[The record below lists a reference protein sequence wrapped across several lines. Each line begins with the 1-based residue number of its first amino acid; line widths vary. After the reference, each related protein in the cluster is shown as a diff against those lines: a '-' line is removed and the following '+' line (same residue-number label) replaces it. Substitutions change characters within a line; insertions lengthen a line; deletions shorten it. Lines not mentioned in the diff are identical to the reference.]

1 MANQKNT
8 SFVFLK
14 RFFQRFLCI
23 HVKMIGRLI
32 QDQQIRVP
40 VDQLTKS
47 YLCLFTTTQ
56 YPYLAL
62 NMLGSESAFCKG
74 GTHFI
79 LGK

>member
-62 NMLGSESAFCKG
+62 KDVYKRQASISAF
-74 GTHFI
+74 TLSSFV
-79 LGK
+79 